1 MTKITYKRYPRA
13 KLAIDGHCNAPRTNG
28 YDLCCAAV
36 SMLACTFMQRMEDM
50 PLKDKFVYCEEGYVH
65 GEFSARGKKG
75 RAGLEMLDTLLT
87 GFRLLKDEYPDCIMI
102 TGGKK

>member
-1 MTKITYKRYPRA
+1 MTKIIYKRYP
-13 KLAIDGHCNAPRTNG
+13 KVSLTVDGHCNAPRTNG

-36 SMLACTFMQRMEDM
+36 SMLACTFMQRMEELNLDN
-50 PLKDKFVYCEEGYVH
+50 KFVYCEEGYLY

-75 RAGLEMLDTLLT
+75 RTGLEMIDTLLA
-87 GFRLLKDEYPDCIMI
+87 GFRLLEKEYPDCIKI